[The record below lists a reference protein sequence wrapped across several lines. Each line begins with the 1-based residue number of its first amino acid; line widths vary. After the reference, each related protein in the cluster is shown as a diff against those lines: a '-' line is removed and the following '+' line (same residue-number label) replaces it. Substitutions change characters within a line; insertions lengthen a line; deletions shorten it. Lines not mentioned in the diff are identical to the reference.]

1 MANTFRKIYKRT
13 GNNGNDS
20 DYELIANVG
29 VNGVDLDIMKGA
41 TSSAAGEIG
50 LVPKPAAGASNR
62 YLRCDGTWAVPP
74 DTNTTYNL
82 SSFGITAS
90 AAELNRV
97 DGVTSNIQ
105 TQINTTNNKIT
116 TLQNTVNGLRY
127 TKIVSLVTSEHG
139 STFSFTNSRTAGYA
153 FYLLLIRLGSNYD
166 FRIIGH
172 NGNYLLSATDSTSN
186 YYTTHYQVNI
196 NIKNSGTRYTV
207 TLSGACGS
215 RTGSYFTGT
224 FIYVSKI
231 YGIII

>member
-1 MANTFRKIYKRT
+1 MANTFRKVYKKT

-74 DTNTTYNL
+74 DTVSTL
-82 SSFGITAS
+82 SSLGITAS

-97 DGVTSNIQ
+97 DGITSNIQ

-116 TLQNTVNGLRY
+116 TLQNTVNGLKY

-153 FYLLLIRLGSNYD
+153 FYLLLIRLGGSYQ

-172 NGNYLLSATDSTSN
+172 NGNYLLSVVESSPN

-207 TLSGACGS
+207 TLSNPSGS

>member
-1 MANTFRKIYKRT
+1 MANTFRKVYKKT

-62 YLRCDGTWAVPP
+62 YLRCDGTWSVPP
-74 DTNTTYNL
+74 NTVSTL
-82 SSFGITAS
+82 SSLGITAS

-116 TLQNTVNGLRY
+116 TLQNTVNNLHRVQ
-127 TKIVSLVTSEHG
+127 IVSLVTSEHG
-139 STFSFTNSRTAGYA
+139 STFTFTNSRTAGYA
-153 FYLLLIRLGSNYD
+153 FYLLLIRLGGNYE

-172 NGNYLLSATDSTSN
+172 NGNYLLSATDSTNN

-196 NIKNSGTRYTV
+196 NIKNSGTKYTV
-207 TLSGACGS
+207 TLSNPCGS
-215 RTGSYFTGT
+215 RTGSYFRGT